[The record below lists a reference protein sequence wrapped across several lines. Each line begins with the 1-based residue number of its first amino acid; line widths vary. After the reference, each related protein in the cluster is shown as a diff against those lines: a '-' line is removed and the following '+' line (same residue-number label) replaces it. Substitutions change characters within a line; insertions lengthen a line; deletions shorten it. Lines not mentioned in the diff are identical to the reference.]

1 MTESEKLFHL
11 IIVEIPDSIEGKMFG
26 AKCIKSING
35 KTAAFFWK
43 ESMVF
48 KLDDQSRKEA
58 LKLKDTK
65 VGSHLYA
72 PEKKMKGWISIPE
85 KHSEKWPEFAGKALK
100 YNDTLKTSNKK

>member
-1 MTESEKLFHL
+1 MTESEKLFDL
-11 IIVEIPDSIEGKMFG
+11 IINEIPNCVQGKMFG
-26 AKCIKSING
+26 AKCIKSNSS

-48 KLDDQSRKEA
+48 KLDDQPRKEA

-85 KHSEKWPEFAGKALK
+85 EHSEKWANFAEKALK
-100 YNDTLKTSNKK
+100 YVDKLKKGRPQ

>member
-1 MTESEKLFHL
+1 MTESEKLFHQ
-11 IIVEIPDSIEGKMFG
+11 IITEIPNCVQGKMFG
-26 AKCIKSING
+26 AKCIKSNNG

-48 KLDDQSRKEA
+48 KLDDQSREEA

-85 KHSEKWPEFAGKALK
+85 EHSEKWAEFTEKALIQI
-100 YNDTLKTSNKK
+100 NTLKE